1 MSEYNSNDEL
11 DPILVKRCRLLT
23 AHRIS
28 SAWLFAVAAQL
39 VCCFDDVFETAVD
52 ELERVRDRVERR
64 PELVRCACEHDLLAP
79 DVVVR
84 FFELDDV
91 GRVDEDV
98 HEAGLVVPL
107 DLHRLDIEDAFDSS
121 VVSVVVGQRAV
132 WRMTDDLDFVLM
144 HDLVASDLVLMTFE
158 QLLQVHRNRVADV
171 VFALLEVDFDRL
183 KQAELS
189 VDTQNLALELLV
201 AEDRLKLVC
210 SEARVDD
217 DAVRKYSQQFLG
229 FVDEFFVLQNS
240 SSQVGQLW
248 AQQQRCCHKVE
259 NSGQHSEFK
268 AFWDIAILQVDG
280 DCKVREASCK
290 YQSVTFPVVRSNN
303 EHNVGKAQ
311 SW

>member
-1 MSEYNSNDEL
+1 MTQ
-11 DPILVKRCRLLT
+11 I
-23 AHRIS
+23 
-28 SAWLFAVAAQL
+28 
-39 VCCFDDVFETAVD
+39 VCYFDDVFETAVD

-64 PELVRCACEHDLLAP
+64 PELVRCACKHDLLAP

-107 DLHRLDIEDAFDSS
+107 DLHRLDVEDAFDSS
-121 VVSVVVGQRAV
+121 VVSVVVGQRTV
-132 WRMTDDLDFVLM
+132 RRVTDDLDFVLM

-171 VFALLEVDFDRL
+171 VFSLLEVNFDRL
-183 KQAELS
+183 EQAELS

-201 AEDRLKLVC
+201 AKDRLKLVC

-217 DAVRKYSQQFLG
+217 DAVRKYGQQFLG

-240 SSQVGQLW
+240 SSQVGQL
-248 AQQQRCCHKVE
+248 
-259 NSGQHSEFK
+259 
-268 AFWDIAILQVDG
+268 
-280 DCKVREASCK
+280 
-290 YQSVTFPVVRSNN
+290 
-303 EHNVGKAQ
+303 
-311 SW
+311 